1 MKGTPDKIADSTG
14 VDFVIFCVNGWRVA
28 FEARQIR
35 SSSIAQEAHLCKDIE
50 ALLGFSPAG
59 SKTSPTPRQ
68 CLRIKG
74 AEDNPED
81 EKEFLVNG
89 PVDLVC
95 LPVAAIY
102 PLPPLLAARTR
113 LHGLRALA
121 LEPET
126 ATKQITLLFNSHC
139 LADNQ
144 QKERD
149 SLTKDTDAIRRH
161 QKDDAV

>member
-1 MKGTPDKIADSTG
+1 MNDAPDKTADSVG
-14 VDFVIFCVNGWRVA
+14 LDFVVFSVGGWRVA

-35 SSSIAQEAHLCKDIE
+35 SSSLAPEGKLCNGIE
-50 ALLGFSPAG
+50 ARLGFSPAAPKA
-59 SKTSPTPRQ
+59 SATSRQ
-68 CLRIKG
+68 CLRVKCADDDTKG
-74 AEDNPED
+74 ETEI
-81 EKEFLVNG
+81 LVDG
-89 PVDLVC
+89 PVDLAC